1 MERAI
6 GLLAAVCAV
15 LALFPALCKRA
26 GFDLIR
32 PPCGG
37 TFPCLGEG
45 ARHAHP
51 LQNALSTHKG
61 RAPTGGDAAFSV

>member
-6 GLLAAVCAV
+6 GLLATVCAV
-15 LALFPALCKRA
+15 LALFPDLCSGA

-32 PPCGG
+32 PRSGAPSPAGKV
-37 TFPCLGEG
+37 LGM
-45 ARHAHP
+45 RISCK
-51 LQNALSTHKG
+51 NALSTHKG